1 MSHSISQK
9 FNARTL
15 LGFAFPTIVMM
26 VFMSLYTM
34 VDGFFVSRYVGADA
48 LSAINIV
55 YPLIGLA
62 VGIGIMLGT
71 GGSAVIARQL
81 GIGEGEE
88 RRKNFTRILLFA
100 LIVGIYLTG
109 L

>member
-81 GIGEGEE
+81 GIGEGE
-88 RRKNFTRILLFA
+88 
-100 LIVGIYLTG
+100 
-109 L
+109 

>member
-1 MSHSISQK
+1 MQGPCW
-9 FNARTL
+9 AL
-15 LGFAFPTIVMM
+15 LFHDCTM

-34 VDGFFVSRYVGADA
+34 VDGFFVSDMWADA

-88 RRKNFTRILLFA
+88 ARKNFAAILLFWA
-100 LIVGIYLTG
+100 DCGTLFTVICTVFLEP
-109 L
+109 LQS

>member
-1 MSHSISQK
+1 M
-9 FNARTL
+9 
-15 LGFAFPTIVMM
+15 
-26 VFMSLYTM
+26 
-34 VDGFFVSRYVGADA
+34 GADA

-88 RRKNFTRILLFA
+88 ARKILQGYF
-100 LIVGIYLTG
+100 YLG
-109 L
+109 